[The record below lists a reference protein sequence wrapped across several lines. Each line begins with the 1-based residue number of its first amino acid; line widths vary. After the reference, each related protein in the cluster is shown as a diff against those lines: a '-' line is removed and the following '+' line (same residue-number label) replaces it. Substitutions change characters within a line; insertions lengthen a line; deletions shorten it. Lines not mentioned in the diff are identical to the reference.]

1 MSCSLTCEVDPTPID
16 DQSQTWPMAT
26 HEFPRTRRLTSAGEY
41 DAVFKQ
47 PDRRASAQAFL
58 VLAKETDRPVSRVG
72 TVVSKKVAGNA
83 IERNRIR
90 RMIKESFRTRVEHGG
105 LDVVVVARP
114 PARHQPN
121 REMLEIL
128 ATLWEQLAKERQAQ

>member
-1 MSCSLTCEVDPTPID
+1 MSCSLTCEADPTPID

-41 DAVFKQ
+41 DAVFKLA
-47 PDRRASAQAFL
+47 DYRASAQAFL
-58 VLAKETDRPVSRVG
+58 VLAKETDNAVSRVG

-90 RMIKESFRTRVEHGG
+90 RLIKESFRTNVDHGG

-114 PARHQPN
+114 PVRDQTN
-121 REMLEIL
+121 RETLDVL
-128 ATLWEQLAKERQAQ
+128 AELWEQLAKKRQTQ